1 MRVDDGGR
9 RSSGVAADRARE
21 RDDPR
26 NVRISE
32 LEERLAQLQPPN
44 ERVVRTYEQIR
55 TDNNRV
61 YQNTGWPTSAQFEG
75 FVEFVFGPSD
85 QWRVV
90 CCDTITTSNFEN
102 ENHHHRHRLSRKVI
116 NSPYPV
122 SKRRGIIFVFII
134 QARSR

>member
-61 YQNTGWPTSAQFEG
+61 YQK
-75 FVEFVFGPSD
+75 
-85 QWRVV
+85 
-90 CCDTITTSNFEN
+90 
-102 ENHHHRHRLSRKVI
+102 HRLANVCA
-116 NSPYPV
+116 V
-122 SKRRGIIFVFII
+122 RRLCRIRVR
-134 QARSR
+134 A